1 MTKYD
6 LRPEELFE
14 SIPSELLPFF
24 KEVTYVWELLPKIKE
39 IVKNIIRESPQGL
52 EKLKEGVLVGKNVTI
67 APTAS
72 IIGPAII
79 EDEAEIGPGAY
90 IRENVYIG
98 KRCVVGHASEVKNCI
113 LLPNASLPH
122 YNYVGDSILGKC
134 AHMGASSIC
143 SNLKGD
149 GKPIVVHAEKDY
161 ETGLRKFGAILGD
174 GVEIGCGAVLNPG
187 TIIGKGS
194 HVYPLV
200 ATRGVYQR
208 NVIVKATKTVVDK
221 K

>member
-24 KEVTYVWELLPKIKE
+24 REVTYVWELLPKIQE
-39 IVKNIIRESPQGL
+39 IVKNIIRENPQGL
-52 EKLKEGVLVGKNVTI
+52 EKLKEDVLVGKNVTI
-67 APTAS
+67 APTVL

-79 EDEAEIGPGAY
+79 EDEAEIGPGVY

-98 KRCVVGHASEVKNCI
+98 KGCVVGHASEVKNCI

-134 AHMGASSIC
+134 AHMGAGSVC

-149 GKPIVVHAEKDY
+149 GKPIVVHAEKNY

-187 TIIGKGS
+187 TIIGKDS
-194 HVYPLV
+194 QVYPLV
-200 ATRGVYQR
+200 PTRGVYQK
-208 NVIVKATKTVVDK
+208 NVIVKATKTVASK

>member
-1 MTKYD
+1 M
-6 LRPEELFE
+6 
-14 SIPSELLPFF
+14 
-24 KEVTYVWELLPKIKE
+24 
-39 IVKNIIRESPQGL
+39 
-52 EKLKEGVLVGKNVTI
+52 TI

-113 LLPNASLPH
+113 LLPNANLPH

-134 AHMGASSIC
+134 AHMGAGSIC
-143 SNLKGD
+143 SNLKED
-149 GKPIVVHAEKDY
+149 GKPIIVHAEKDY

>member
-24 KEVTYVWELLPKIKE
+24 REVTYVWELLPKIKE
-39 IVKNIIRESPQGL
+39 IVMEIIRENPQGL

-79 EDEAEIGPGAY
+79 ENEAEIGPGAY

-98 KRCVVGHASEVKNCI
+98 KGCIVGHASEVKNCI

-134 AHMGASSIC
+134 AHMGAGSIC

-149 GKPIVVHAEKDY
+149 GKSIIVHAEKDY

-194 HVYPLV
+194 QIYPLV
-200 ATRGVYQR
+200 ATRGVYPR